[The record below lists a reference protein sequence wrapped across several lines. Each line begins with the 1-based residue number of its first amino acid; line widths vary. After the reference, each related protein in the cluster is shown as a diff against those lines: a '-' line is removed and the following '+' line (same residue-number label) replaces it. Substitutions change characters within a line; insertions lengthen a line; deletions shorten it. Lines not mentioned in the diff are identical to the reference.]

1 MTVMEVLDLRQ
12 PRRATVPGGGGAG
25 PCDGS
30 ERAAVREPNALVA
43 QVGLL
48 GQKVVVAVVV
58 EDPELVGV
66 RDRGDDHIDRRQ
78 AVLTDV
84 RELALRIERALL
96 DLLIDANPR
105 EREQIA
111 DQRDVVSAASRRV
124 ASLERLG
131 IRDKGRAVL
140 SAITGS
146 WSSCIPW
153 LARPHAGATRRRMK

>member
-1 MTVMEVLDLRQ
+1 MTDIWSPSDRTGHR
-12 PRRATVPGGGGAG
+12 PRGGGAG
-25 PCDGS
+25 ACNGS
-30 ERAAVREPNALVA
+30 ERAAVREPNTRVA

-58 EDPELVGV
+58 EDPEPVRV

-78 AVLTDV
+78 AVMTDV

-111 DQRDVVSAASRRV
+111 DQRDVVSAAARRV
-124 ASLERLG
+124 ASLEQKRQANGEPARLEQR
-131 IRDKGRAVL
+131 RD
-140 SAITGS
+140 
-146 WSSCIPW
+146 
-153 LARPHAGATRRRMK
+153 LASTLPT